1 MNLSAPTLHYDS
13 LDNLIHNIQLYTS
26 TQGCVVSSC
35 MSSVC
40 IVCRSVCR
48 SLHVYVPPGVFCSA
62 YMSPSCACSFMC
74 MSPYVYVFHV
84 YVPPCVWHSVYVSSC
99 VCPPMCMSFRVHV
112 PSCLLHGHVPLCVCL
127 PCVCPSEC
135 MSLRVCLFMCTRT
148 AEYSIIPQSK
158 LGCTQGSPP
167 IRTSASR
174 CWDITVWLEPTP
186 PISLARPWRF
196 PQNSVKYTKIP
207 HLASMIGAWLNMS
220 PSCACTFKRMS
231 LHVYVP
237 PCVWCSG
244 YRFPL
249 YVLVWPKWLTFL
261 GGRSPK
267 TVSHFWA
274 IRVCHVYVPLY
285 VHMNMPQ
292 WVLCVLF
299 LSPYKHYT

>member
-1 MNLSAPTLHYDS
+1 
-13 LDNLIHNIQLYTS
+13 
-26 TQGCVVSSC
+26 

-48 SLHVYVPPGVFCSA
+48 SLLVMSLRVYFVPHICPLRA
-62 YMSPSCACSFMC
+62 HAPSCACPLMC
-74 MSPYVYVFHV
+74 DVFHV
-84 YVPPCVWHSVYVSSC
+84 YVPPCVCHSVYVSSC
-99 VCPPMCMSFRVHV
+99 VCPSMCMSFRVYV
-112 PSCLLHGHVPLCVCL
+112 PSCLLHVHVPLFVCL
-127 PCVCPSEC
+127 PCACPSEC

-148 AEYSIIPQSK
+148 AEYSIMPQSK

-174 CWDITVWLEPTP
+174 CWLDITVWLEPTP

-207 HLASMIGAWLNMS
+207 HLASMIRAWLNMS

-249 YVLVWPKWLTFL
+249 YVLVWPKCLTFL

-274 IRVCHVYVPLY
+274 IRVCHV
-285 VHMNMPQ
+285 
-292 WVLCVLF
+292 
-299 LSPYKHYT
+299 